1 LTKDVDFDLDF
12 VEAWVVKEK
21 EVDPN
26 MMPEKSK
33 NQKSIL
39 DANIEDSAILEM
51 SGRRMYSK
59 EVKEAPAL
67 VNELRQ
73 EDRTSSQA

>member
-1 LTKDVDFDLDF
+1 MDFDLDF